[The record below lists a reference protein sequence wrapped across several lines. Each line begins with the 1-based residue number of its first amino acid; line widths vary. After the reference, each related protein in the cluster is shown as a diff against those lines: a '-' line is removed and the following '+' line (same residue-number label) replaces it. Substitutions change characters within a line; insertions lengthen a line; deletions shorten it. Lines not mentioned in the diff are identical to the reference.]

1 MCGSDAALPPLLFA
15 LYGESLRL
23 YVQRVA
29 QHALGISIYYHIG
42 RTTHSMYNPNII
54 HWLCQYICV
63 FYAKNFFC
71 MNRQYLFRGFWSR
84 EAFFDK
90 TTEMFADLRSGCG
103 RAASLADLR
112 SGRGRAASP
121 SRLRRAHSAFRA
133 YGVPYKSKM
142 RDGCF
147 PLHRGS
153 TKEPSPGKTPGAGP
167 SLFIEKIPSLLFC
180 YLRLHNRT
188 RSVSLAYGVS
198 YASKPQSACFALHV
212 ESSTKVLTQ
221 SLRCN
226 VLRLHC
232 PAGSCKR
239 PCSGP
244 ACRSHRLCSSSHCR
258 SLQHT
263 GSSAHRRCRR

>member
-1 MCGSDAALPPLLFA
+1 MLSSLLFA
-15 LYGESLRL
+15 LYGESLRR

-29 QHALGISIYYHIG
+29 QRALGISIYYHIG
-42 RTTHSMYNPNII
+42 RIIHSIYNPNII

-112 SGRGRAASP
+112 SGCGRAASLAPTADARRP

-167 SLFIEKIPSLLFC
+167 FLFIGKMPSLLFC
-180 YLRLHNRT
+180 
-188 RSVSLAYGVS
+188 
-198 YASKPQSACFALHV
+198 HV
-212 ESSTKVLTQ
+212 GLSQ

-244 ACRSHRLCSSSHCR
+244 ACRSHRLCNSSHCR
-258 SLQHT
+258 SSPRT
-263 GSSAHRRCRR
+263 ASSAHRQCRR

>member
-1 MCGSDAALPPLLFA
+1 MCESDAVLSSLLFA

-23 YVQRVA
+23 YVQHAA
-29 QHALGISIYYHIG
+29 QRALGISIYYHIG
-42 RTTHSMYNPNII
+42 RIIHSIYNPNII

-84 EAFFDK
+84 EAFLTKQRKCLRTFGQD
-90 TTEMFADLRSGCG
+90 ADAQRLSRLRRAHSAVRAYGG
-103 RAASLADLR
+103 RTASL
-112 SGRGRAASP
+112 

-167 SLFIEKIPSLLFC
+167 FLFIGKLPSLLF
-180 YLRLHNRT
+180 
-188 RSVSLAYGVS
+188 
-198 YASKPQSACFALHV
+198 
-212 ESSTKVLTQ
+212 
-221 SLRCN
+221 
-226 VLRLHC
+226 
-232 PAGSCKR
+232 
-239 PCSGP
+239 
-244 ACRSHRLCSSSHCR
+244 
-258 SLQHT
+258 
-263 GSSAHRRCRR
+263 